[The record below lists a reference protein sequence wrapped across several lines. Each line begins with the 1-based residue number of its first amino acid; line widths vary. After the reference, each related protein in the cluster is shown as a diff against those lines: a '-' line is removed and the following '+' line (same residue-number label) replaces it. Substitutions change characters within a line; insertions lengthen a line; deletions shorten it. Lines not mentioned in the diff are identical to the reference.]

1 MKCPFCNINKEKTV
15 IINEGKN
22 TRVILSNPKL
32 MQGHLLVI
40 PKRHV
45 EKISQLEKN
54 EREELFDKVIE
65 FQEKILVKIAKGCDI
80 RQNFRQLQKEDNLK
94 VNHLHIH
101 LQPREFE
108 DKLYNKSQIFEKQIF
123 SELTKQEKDKIIKI
137 FVNFNLKRI

>member
-1 MKCPFCNINKEKTV
+1 MKCPFCEINKEKTV

-80 RQNFRQLQKEDNLK
+80 RQNFRPFQKEDNLK

>member
-1 MKCPFCNINKEKTV
+1 MECPFCNINKEKTV

-54 EREELFDKVIE
+54 EREELCHKT
-65 FQEKILVKIAKGCDI
+65 L
-80 RQNFRQLQKEDNLK
+80 L
-94 VNHLHIH
+94 
-101 LQPREFE
+101 
-108 DKLYNKSQIFEKQIF
+108 
-123 SELTKQEKDKIIKI
+123 
-137 FVNFNLKRI
+137 